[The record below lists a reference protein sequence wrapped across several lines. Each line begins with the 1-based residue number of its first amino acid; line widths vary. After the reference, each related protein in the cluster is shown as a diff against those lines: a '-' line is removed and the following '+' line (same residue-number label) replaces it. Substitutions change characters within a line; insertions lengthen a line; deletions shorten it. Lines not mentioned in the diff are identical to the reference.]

1 MRLEEQFLEQHKRI
15 SQLELQ
21 LSESETVSIGGSVTF
36 LQEKSEKAINKLT
49 KNDNR
54 VESQR
59 GKLDDLHKIC

>member
-36 LQEKSEKAINKLT
+36 LQEKSEKASNKLT